1 MSTPCDTLGIRKAA
15 EPLRSNG
22 ANAEPGV
29 ARPAKFSPGAP
40 CYVPVFFQ
48 LNFIVIYASIAR
60 MDLLKKLEDCALRY
74 EEVQRLVMD
83 PDLAKDQ
90 KKYKDTMRENG
101 YLSEICS
108 LYDEY
113 KKILQGIK
121 DATEMITAE
130 DDQEMK
136 EMARDELRALEERKP
151 VLEEEIKL
159 KLIPPDPL
167 DEKNIILEIRSAAG
181 GDEATLFVRDIWEMY
196 THLADRRGWK
206 TETMEAQETEV
217 GGFNRI
223 VTSISGKFVYGTLR
237 WESGVHRV
245 QRVPATESQ
254 GRLQTS
260 TVTVAVLP
268 EAEET
273 EIDIKPGDV
282 RIDVMRAGGPGG
294 QCVNTTD
301 SAVRLTHIPTG
312 IVVIQQ
318 DEKSQIKNK
327 EKAFRVL
334 RARLFDFEESK
345 KQSERAGVRK
355 SMVGSGAR
363 SEKIR
368 TYNYPQDRV
377 TDHRINYSQ
386 HNLPSFM
393 MGEMDDMLDA
403 LNVYAKEEQLKADI
417 SELANA

>member
-1 MSTPCDTLGIRKAA
+1 
-15 EPLRSNG
+15 
-22 ANAEPGV
+22 
-29 ARPAKFSPGAP
+29 
-40 CYVPVFFQ
+40 
-48 LNFIVIYASIAR
+48 
-60 MDLLKKLEDCALRY
+60 MDLIKKLDECEARFK
-74 EEVQRLVMD
+74 EVQEMVMD
-83 PDLAKDQ
+83 PNLVKDQ
-90 KKYKDTMRENG
+90 KKYKDVMRENG
-101 YLSEICS
+101 YLSDVVE
-108 LYDEY
+108 LYTEY
-113 KKILQGIK
+113 KKVLQGIK
-121 DATEMITAE
+121 DATEMITME
-130 DDQEMK
+130 DDVDMK
-136 EMARDELRALEERKP
+136 EMAREELKELEERQPK
-151 VLEEEIKL
+151 LEDQIKL

-181 GDEATLFVRDIWEMY
+181 GDEASLFVRDLWEMY
-196 THLADRRGWK
+196 THLAERRGWK

-217 GGFNRI
+217 GGFNKI

-273 EIDIKPGDV
+273 EIEIKPGDV
-282 RIDVMRAGGPGG
+282 RVDVMRAGGPGG

-312 IVVIQQ
+312 LVVIQQ

-334 RARLFDFEESK
+334 RARLFELEESK
-345 KQSERAGVRK
+345 KQAERAATRS

-368 TYNYPQDRV
+368 TYNYPQDRI

-386 HNLPSFM
+386 HNLPGFM
-393 MGEMDDMLDA
+393 MGDMDDMLDA
-403 LNVYAKEEQLKADI
+403 LNVYAKEEQFEQL
-417 SELANA
+417 

>member
-1 MSTPCDTLGIRKAA
+1 
-15 EPLRSNG
+15 
-22 ANAEPGV
+22 
-29 ARPAKFSPGAP
+29 
-40 CYVPVFFQ
+40 
-48 LNFIVIYASIAR
+48 
-60 MDLLKKLEDCALRY
+60 MDLIKKLDECEKRFK
-74 EEVQRLVMD
+74 EVSDLVMD
-83 PDLAKDQ
+83 PNLVKDP
-90 KKYKDTMRENG
+90 KKYKDTMREHG
-101 YLSEICS
+101 YLTELCA

-113 KKILQGIK
+113 KKVLQGIQDTK
-121 DATEMITAE
+121 EMITNE
-130 DDQEMK
+130 DDADMR
-136 EMARDELRALEERKP
+136 EMAREELKELEEKLP
-151 VLEEEIKL
+151 KLEEDIKL
-159 KLIPPDPL
+159 KLVPPDPL

-181 GDEATLFVRDIWEMY
+181 GDEASLFVRDLWEMY
-196 THLADRRGWK
+196 THLAERKGWK

-217 GGFNRI
+217 GGFNKI

-260 TVTVAVLP
+260 TATVAVLP

-273 EIDIKPGDV
+273 EIEIKPGDV
-282 RIDVMRAGGPGG
+282 RVDVMRAGGPGG

-312 IVVIQQ
+312 LVVIQQ

-334 RARLFDFEESK
+334 RARLFDLEESK
-345 KQSERAGVRK
+345 KQEERAAARS

-368 TYNYPQDRV
+368 TYNFPQDRV
-377 TDHRINYSQ
+377 TDHRINYSA

-403 LNVYAKEEQLKADI
+403 LNVYAKEEQLKSDI
-417 SELANA
+417 TEL